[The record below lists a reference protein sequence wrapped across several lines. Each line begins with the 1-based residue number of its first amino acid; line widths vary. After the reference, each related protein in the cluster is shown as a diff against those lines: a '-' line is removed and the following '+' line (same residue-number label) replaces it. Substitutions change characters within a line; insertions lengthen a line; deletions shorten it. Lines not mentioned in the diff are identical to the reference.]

1 MIDSVSQKILPEK
14 NPKNMEQRWQNP
26 MVSVVVMVQWIIWG
40 IASSMPL
47 KIIFSVLSP
56 SSSW

>member
-1 MIDSVSQKILPEK
+1 MVDGVSQKILPEK
-14 NPKNMEQRWQNP
+14 NPKNKEKGWQNP
-26 MVSVVVMVQWIIWG
+26 IVSVVVTVQWIIWG

-47 KIIFSVLSP
+47 KTIFPVLSP